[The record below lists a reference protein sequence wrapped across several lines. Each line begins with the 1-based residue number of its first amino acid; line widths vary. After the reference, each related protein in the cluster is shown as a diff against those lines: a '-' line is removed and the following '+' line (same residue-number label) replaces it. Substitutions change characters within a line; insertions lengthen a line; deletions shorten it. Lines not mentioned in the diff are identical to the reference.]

1 MMLYESLVGNLGI
14 GPHKFNEEFFRELN
28 GNSKTE
34 RLAYLQRFISYIDF
48 DVDKVTK
55 LLHNS
60 TQKYMKQASYYDK
73 EVITKDIV
81 KEFADILSFGI
92 QYCYTSKN
100 GIRPEGIINYA
111 NYMLYFNINDQPSI
125 RIIDLPKLK
134 DCYKT
139 LDSIFKTYKTLKMS
153 TNSYR
158 IYYIKDSIKDL
169 TII

>member
-1 MMLYESLVGNLGI
+1 MLYESLVGNLGI

-73 EVITKDIV
+73 EVI
-81 KEFADILSFGI
+81 
-92 QYCYTSKN
+92 
-100 GIRPEGIINYA
+100 
-111 NYMLYFNINDQPSI
+111 DQPSI